1 MIGQTQNHEENAKI
15 AESVSNNGNYQ
26 VQSLT
31 YNPLTGFIHAGG
43 LDSDGYY
50 ENATK
55 LVNVDKLTEHKKLV
69 GAGGAGL
76 ATNEILTQNYQTI
89 IEEAKL
95 QKAKIDANPG
105 RNPATILGKFVGAAA
120 SGANLIQTA
129 YESVRQVN
137 YLSGVVGQQYQLE
150 DYNAWKAF
158 NERRVSVLNV
168 VGFRKSSSLLQG
180 MQEIG
185 DHTTP
190 PPVQQTFASYN
201 KSLYADTFRFEFGMR
216 EKKDSVFDIQAELT
230 KEIPGAMIRM
240 KDLTKEIPGA
250 MIRMKDSK
258 AYTILNAASDD
269 GAYGT
274 DWDDKGSTAGF
285 YDADAVADVETDESN
300 LNAYGADALIM
311 LAPRAVIRAYDRNA
325 GEVGVASTTFTPDS
339 QVPTSRRSG
348 VLRGNTA
355 VTYYTNENM
364 TASTYT
370 ITAKQ
375 SYGDF
380 LKGNVVNVSYK
391 NQMSP
396 AQTEGRIVFDFNGFV
411 TKDTSAIRRHTGVL
425 N

>member
-43 LDSDGYY
+43 LDSEGYY

-55 LVNVDKLTEHKKLV
+55 LVNVDKLSEHKKLV
-69 GAGGAGL
+69 GAGGQGL
-76 ATNEILTQNYQTI
+76 SDNEILSQSYRTI
-89 IEEAKL
+89 IEEANI

-240 KDLTKEIPGA
+240 KD
-250 MIRMKDSK
+250 SK

-269 GAYGT
+269 GAYAT

-285 YDADAVADVETDESN
+285 YDADAVEDVETDESN
-300 LNAYGADALIM
+300 LNAYGGDTLVM
-311 LAPRAVIRAYDRNA
+311 MAPRAVIRAYARNA
-325 GEVGVASTTFTPDS
+325 QEVGVASSTFTPDS
-339 QVPTSRRSG
+339 QIPAGRRSG
-348 VLRGNTA
+348 TLQGNPS
-355 VTYYTNENM
+355 VGYFTNENM

>member
-1 MIGQTQNHEENAKI
+1 MIQTQNHEENAKI
-15 AESVSNNGNYQ
+15 AESVSSNGNYQ

-43 LDSDGYY
+43 LDADGYY
-50 ENATK
+50 DNATK
-55 LVNVDKLTEHKKLV
+55 LVNVDKLFEHKRLV
-69 GAGGAGL
+69 GAGGQGIG
-76 ATNEILTQNYQTI
+76 TNEILTQTYQTI
-89 IEEAKL
+89 IEEAKT

-105 RNPATILGKFVGAAA
+105 LNPARVLGKFVGAAA

-230 KEIPGAMIRM
+230 KEIPGAMARL
-240 KDLTKEIPGA
+240 KDA
-250 MIRMKDSK
+250 K

-269 GAYGT
+269 GAIAPN
-274 DWDDKGSTAGF
+274 WDLITAGNSV
-285 YDADAVADVETDESN
+285 YDTDAVADVESDESA
-300 LNAYGADALIM
+300 LNPYGSDALVM
-311 LAPRAVIRAYDRNA
+311 VAPRAVIRAYVRNA
-325 GEVGVASTTFTPDS
+325 QEVGVASTTFTPQS
-339 QVPTSRRSG
+339 MIPAGRRSG
-348 VLRGNTA
+348 TLQGNPA
-355 VTYYTNENM
+355 VGYLTNESM
-364 TASTYT
+364 TAGTYT
-370 ITAKQ
+370 ITARQ

-411 TKDTSAIRRHTGVL
+411 VKDTSAIRRHTSVI
-425 N
+425 

>member
-1 MIGQTQNHEENAKI
+1 MIPQQNHEENAKI
-15 AESVSNNGNYQ
+15 AESVSNNGSYQ

-31 YNPLTGFIHAGG
+31 YNPLTGWVHAGG

-55 LVNVDKLTEHKKLV
+55 LVNVDKLSEHKRLV
-69 GAGGAGL
+69 GAGGSGL
-76 ATNEILTQNYQTI
+76 ADNEILSQNYQTI
-89 IEEAKL
+89 IAEAKQ

-105 RNPATILGKFVGAAA
+105 RNPSQILGKFVGAAA
-120 SGANLIQTA
+120 SGANLVQTA

-240 KDLTKEIPGA
+240 KD
-250 MIRMKDSK
+250 SK
-258 AYTILNAASDD
+258 AYTILNAATDN
-269 GAYGT
+269 GAIAPN
-274 DWDDKGSTAGF
+274 WDLITAGNSV
-285 YDADAVADVETDESN
+285 YDTDAVEDVESDESA
-300 LNAYGADALIM
+300 LNPYGSDTLVM
-311 LAPRAVIRAYDRNA
+311 MAPRAVIRAYKRNA
-325 GEVGVASTTFTPDS
+325 QEVGVASSTFTPES
-339 QVPTSRRSG
+339 QVPTGKRSG
-348 VLRGNTA
+348 TLIGNPA
-355 VTYYTNENM
+355 VGYFTNESM
-364 TASTYT
+364 TAGTYT

-411 TKDTSAIRRHTGVL
+411 TKDTSAIRRHTSVI
-425 N
+425 

>member
-1 MIGQTQNHEENAKI
+1 MNTKNLTNSEENASIAAKI
-15 AESVSNNGNYQ
+15 HSDGNYN
-26 VQSLT
+26 VQTLT
-31 YNPLTGFIHAGG
+31 YNPLTGWIHAESI
-43 LDSDGYY
+43 SDTGYY
-50 ENATK
+50 GNETK
-55 LVNVDKLTEHKKLV
+55 LVNIDRLQEHQKLV
-69 GAGGAGL
+69 GAGSSGL
-76 ATNEILTQNYQTI
+76 KENEIFSDAYRTV
-89 IEEAKL
+89 IEDAGK
-95 QKAKIDANPG
+95 QKAKIEKNPG
-105 RNPATILGKFVGAAA
+105 LNPARIIGYAGAAA

-158 NERRVSVLNV
+158 NERKVSVLNV

-180 MQEIG
+180 IPEIG

-216 EKKDSVFDIQAELT
+216 EKKDSVFDIQSELT
-230 KEIPGAMIRM
+230 KEIPGAMARL
-240 KDLTKEIPGA
+240 KDTKAI
-250 MIRMKDSK
+250 
-258 AYTILNAASDD
+258 TILNAASDN

-274 DWDDKGSTAGF
+274 DWDDKGTTTGF
-285 YDADAVADVETDESN
+285 YDADAVADVEADESS
-300 LNAYGADALIM
+300 LNPYGSDTLVM
-311 LAPRAVIRAYDRNA
+311 VAPRAVIRAYVRNA
-325 GEVGVASTTFTPDS
+325 GEVGVASSTFTPSS
-339 QVPTSRRSG
+339 QIPAGRRSG
-348 VLRGNTA
+348 TLQGNPA
-355 VTYYTNENM
+355 VGYLTNEGI
-364 TASTYT
+364 TAKSYC

-411 TKDTSAIRRHTGVL
+411 VKDTSAIRRHTGVL
-425 N
+425 D